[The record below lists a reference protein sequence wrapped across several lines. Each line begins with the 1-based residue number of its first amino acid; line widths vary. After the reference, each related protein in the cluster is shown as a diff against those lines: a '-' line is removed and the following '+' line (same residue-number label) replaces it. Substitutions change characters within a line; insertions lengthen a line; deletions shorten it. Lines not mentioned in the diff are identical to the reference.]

1 MRKKLFHI
9 FLFVGIL
16 FQCNTAFSQGEPED
30 IALDND
36 EFQNS
41 FYESLREKGIENYD
55 KAINAMQKCLQLQP
69 NNPVVHFE
77 LGKNYFYQKEY
88 TSAYNSF
95 EKATQL
101 DPSNRWYWV
110 GLYDVSYATRNY
122 DNAIIIIK
130 KLIEFKKEYK
140 EDLVSLYI
148 FTQQYDK
155 ALELINELTE
165 TVGKTEIRE
174 QFRAQIMTAT
184 KYQGIESEKL
194 LEAIKNNPKEE
205 SNYVALIY
213 LYSENNQE
221 EKALEIA
228 KLLEKEIPSS
238 DWAQVSLFKF
248 NLEKEDG
255 ANAALAM
262 HKILNSPKI
271 DQKIK
276 HRVFNEFLIF
286 AKNNP
291 KYTLDLE
298 KAIHYFKD
306 DREVKVAK
314 EVGKFYQNKQ
324 DWPNAVKYYELFTNS
339 NPEDLENILL
349 LMNGYVHT
357 NQFSILLKKS
367 ESYLELY
374 PLQPDFYYY
383 AGLANNQLK
392 NYKKA
397 KEQLEIGLDYLIENK
412 SLEANFYYQLSEA
425 YNGLGDV
432 KKKESYFIKAEKLLK
447 EKKG

>member
-1 MRKKLFHI
+1 
-9 FLFVGIL
+9 
-16 FQCNTAFSQGEPED
+16 
-30 IALDND
+30 
-36 EFQNS
+36 
-41 FYESLREKGIENYD
+41 
-55 KAINAMQKCLQLQP
+55 
-69 NNPVVHFE
+69 
-77 LGKNYFYQKEY
+77 
-88 TSAYNSF
+88 
-95 EKATQL
+95 
-101 DPSNRWYWV
+101 
-110 GLYDVSYATRNY
+110 VSYATRNY

-140 EDLVSLYI
+140 EDLVSLYM

-174 QFRAQIMTAT
+174 QFLAQIMTAT

-248 NLEKEDG
+248 NLENEDG
-255 ANAALAM
+255 ANAAMAM

-291 KYTLDLE
+291 EYTLDLE

-412 SLEANFYYQLSEA
+412 SLEANFYYQLSET

>member
-1 MRKKLFHI
+1 
-9 FLFVGIL
+9 
-16 FQCNTAFSQGEPED
+16 
-30 IALDND
+30 
-36 EFQNS
+36 
-41 FYESLREKGIENYD
+41 
-55 KAINAMQKCLQLQP
+55 
-69 NNPVVHFE
+69 
-77 LGKNYFYQKEY
+77 
-88 TSAYNSF
+88 
-95 EKATQL
+95 
-101 DPSNRWYWV
+101 
-110 GLYDVSYATRNY
+110 
-122 DNAIIIIK
+122 
-130 KLIEFKKEYK
+130 
-140 EDLVSLYI
+140 
-148 FTQQYDK
+148 
-155 ALELINELTE
+155 
-165 TVGKTEIRE
+165 
-174 QFRAQIMTAT
+174 
-184 KYQGIESEKL
+184 
-194 LEAIKNNPKEE
+194 
-205 SNYVALIY
+205 
-213 LYSENNQE
+213 
-221 EKALEIA
+221 
-228 KLLEKEIPSS
+228 
-238 DWAQVSLFKF
+238 
-248 NLEKEDG
+248 
-255 ANAALAM
+255 
-262 HKILNSPKI
+262 
-271 DQKIK
+271 
-276 HRVFNEFLIF
+276 
-286 AKNNP
+286 
-291 KYTLDLE
+291 LE

-412 SLEANFYYQLSEA
+412 SLEANFYYQLSET